1 MAKCP
6 WCGTTIAKFFLD
18 RKCPKCG
25 EKLGSDNA
33 DASATLATIE
43 GNSPQDAIDNF
54 EGKPKSDTIGTV
66 DIEPPVV
73 EGSAGVGS
81 DSEAT
86 IDITQF
92 DPSKDPY
99 GPGLSGTLSKNATVT
114 GEGTEDGS
122 GTVDAHGGAGHD
134 SSATIDL
141 GTMPKADSDMTL
153 DSPMGAAG
161 PGTSASGS
169 DHTLAVDGSGTSS
182 SLYKTSEVE
191 QIWKKAAGSSANP
204 AHSLNRGRVQ
214 VTDSVFERI
223 SIRNLNLNPNIAA
236 DDADY
241 HIRSELGRGKQGVV
255 YAAKQKGLGRTV
267 AIKLVMKGAAGSVER
282 EKLNRFVREA
292 EITAALDHPNILPI
306 HELAVTDGG
315 ELFYSMKKV
324 DGKAWNDIIDD
335 KINTLDENVECL
347 LKVCDALAFAHSKR
361 VIHRDLKPGNIMIGG
376 FGEVLVAD
384 WGMAVDLSKTDN
396 FRPTAEQK
404 DPFSFGGTPAYMS
417 PEMAKH
423 DWPRIGTRSD
433 IYLLGAILYHLV
445 QGRPPRD
452 GRTVYE
458 VLERA
463 RSNFYFPVNEDSG
476 LTAVALKAMANSP
489 SDRYAT
495 VEEFQEAIR
504 EVNRHAESARL
515 SDHADKLLEEA
526 SQASDYGKF
535 NEAIFSY
542 RNAIDLWRDNKPAQ
556 LGLKKAKLAYSENA
570 LSRGD
575 FDVCLETLDANEQD
589 EKELYEKAKAAQ
601 LEARSREIR
610 YRRLRRFSAIGAT
623 GALAILSGLSLWLWN
638 SIKQVELARDD
649 ANQSAVQAIKE
660 RNNAI
665 TQEGIAKTEAEKAS
679 KAREEAERQKGIAEG
694 ETIKANKALEALK
707 ISNQN
712 LATETEQKEAQRK
725 LAEKK
730 SIEALSNERIA
741 KLGGYQSSLLSAF
754 NLAQSYNVRRSNAL
768 LSEIRS
774 LQDGMLIPQEKLGG
788 NDEVQ
793 NVGLDL
799 RLQQAP
805 PLVSWPYRRVAALI
819 GRDIPQMDWGRKAS
833 CLDVAVAAPFA
844 VLGSDQG
851 KESSLQIVKIEK
863 DRIEPVNDLKIGFER
878 SIVSVSISP
887 DGKEVIF
894 IPEGVGS
901 SKAEPGVFYWDI
913 ETKQVSPISQLKN
926 REFRWSAF
934 SPDGKHF
941 LIGIN
946 GGIFRWSRSGKL
958 DLNVEPILYQCKGE
972 LRNIQFV
979 ETDTE
984 IRRAICTSIQTVGT
998 KGTTNLACFE
1008 LDLSNNRFLS
1018 LQIPEELSTQATVAT
1033 VVDANGKVCLGTV
1046 DGRLLLLDRGPA
1058 EQIKVPLTVVGELS
1072 PRVHQTRISH
1082 IRPSGKNTLIT
1093 VAEDNAIQLWRKS
1106 GGASNEGL
1114 PGGDSANL
1122 ENSGWTYERPLV
1134 GLPNMAIDGRYYG
1147 NGEHVIALDQSGICI
1162 DWDLKKIADRQRMT
1176 APESAAG
1183 IVATGGQG
1191 ESGRNWW
1198 IDREGVLRNW
1208 GVGVSASM
1216 ESSPFPGHTPKAEFV
1231 DLVTT
1236 EQSDR
1241 LVTIARLTDTSLPF
1255 RTTTETM
1262 LEFCVWEVSTGRML
1276 HRWERKSNE
1285 SARAAIVDNGTRL
1298 LWINSK
1304 TATISNLDGSNEK
1317 VLKSNDRDISAVD
1330 IVPHPVQPNLI
1341 ALVGDK
1347 AQTFMIDLGA
1357 NDSVVAFSSEL
1368 AFGVDSALTLNA
1380 RWNVAGNRLYI
1391 LRTKSSNND
1400 RALVSLDWQAG
1411 KLIVN
1416 PSFMDELEGLQFPNN
1431 PDFKHVSDFIV
1442 SEGPNGEDIVS
1453 CAVRYRFTDSAGKV
1467 AETWSAKV
1475 ILKEGTSPQVQIQNH
1490 PTKVW
1495 LTQNSELIT
1504 QDDLSLRFGNIRR
1517 NFAKVIFKG
1526 QDQVAVAL
1534 ELRSR
1539 NFLSCL
1545 IDPKQG
1551 AGSGT
1556 FYGRTSCVAASG
1568 DATGNNW
1575 LTLHDEGELWLAS
1588 IDATGTLNWRSLPPS
1603 LIASTGVAT
1612 IESVAISPTGTQAVL
1627 VGSANDMSKVVL
1639 MDIAE
1644 NRHVKSWDGYSLA
1657 SWHPDG
1663 NRLAIG
1669 AKDGKL
1675 KIIEL
1680 ADTKETDAQIAI
1692 DAVEVTEPAMNR
1704 IVWFREN
1711 LSTLQRGQETRW
1723 YLLAQ
1728 IGQRNLQFYALDG
1741 DANAKKFAPIVLD
1754 AKVSAVAC
1762 SPTDN
1767 TIAIGT
1773 TTGNLSTWFASP
1785 VVDKQPRELFSIDAH
1800 RGSIVNSVSF
1810 SKDGY
1815 SLFTADAPEST
1826 TFAISRGRAFGW
1838 LSIRLPEEN
1847 AEPLARN

>member
-1 MAKCP
+1 L
-6 WCGTTIAKFFLD
+6 G
-18 RKCPKCG
+18 G
-25 EKLGSDNA
+25 EDA
-33 DASATLATIE
+33 DANATLATIE

-73 EGSAGVGS
+73 EGSSGVGS

-86 IDITQF
+86 IDITNF

-99 GPGLSGTLSKNATVT
+99 GQGLSGTLSKKVTVT
-114 GEGTEDGS
+114 GDGTEDGS

-134 SSATIDL
+134 SSATIDV
-141 GTMPKADSDMTL
+141 GTLPKADSDMTL
-153 DSPMGAAG
+153 DSPTGAMGH
-161 PGTSASGS
+161 GTSASGS
-169 DHTLAVDGSGTSS
+169 DHTLAVDGSATSS

-204 AHSLNRGRVQ
+204 AHSLNKGRVQ

-267 AIKLVMKGAAGSVER
+267 AIKLVMKGAAGNVER

-306 HELAVTDGG
+306 HELAVTSGG

-335 KINTLDENVECL
+335 NINTQDENVECL
-347 LKVCDALAFAHSKR
+347 LKVCDAIAFAHSKR

-396 FRPTAEQK
+396 FRPTADQK

-463 RSNFYFPVNEDSG
+463 RSNFYFPVNDDSG

-504 EVNRHAESARL
+504 EVNRHAESSRL
-515 SDHADKLLEEA
+515 SEHADKLLAEA

-556 LGLKKAKLAYSENA
+556 VGLKKAKLAYSENA

-575 FDVCLETLDANEQD
+575 FDVCLETLDPQEPD
-589 EKELYEKAKAAQ
+589 EKGLYEKAKAAQ

-623 GALAILSGLSLWLWN
+623 GALAILSGLSLWLWT
-638 SIKQVELARDD
+638 SIKQVEIARDD
-649 ANQSAVQAIKE
+649 AVRSEKSASAARDKAVE
-660 RNNAI
+660 
-665 TQEGIAKTEAEKAS
+665 QEGIAKTEAENARKA
-679 KAREEAERQKGIAEG
+679 EGEAIRQKGIAEG
-694 ETIKANKALEALK
+694 ETDKANKAAIALRE
-707 ISNQN
+707 SNEK
-712 LATETEQKEAQRK
+712 LVEETKQKEAQRK
-725 LAEKK
+725 LAEQK

-768 LSEIRS
+768 LTEIRS
-774 LQDGMLIPQEKLGG
+774 LQNGMLIPQEKLGG
-788 NDEVQ
+788 NNEVQ

-833 CLDVAVAAPFA
+833 CLDVAVSAPFA

-863 DRIEPVNDLKIGFER
+863 DRIEPINDLKIGFER
-878 SIVSVSISP
+878 SIVSASISP

-894 IPEGVGS
+894 IPVGS
-901 SKAEPGVFYWDI
+901 VGKSEPGVFYWDV
-913 ETKQVSPISQLKN
+913 ETKQVSPIAQLKN
-926 REFRWSAF
+926 KEFRWSAF

-946 GGIFRWSRSGKL
+946 GGIFRWSRAGKL
-958 DLNVEPILYQCKGE
+958 DLQVEPTLYQCKGE

-984 IRRAICTSIQTVGT
+984 IRRAICTSIQNVGT

-1008 LDLSNNRFLS
+1008 LDLSSNRFLS
-1018 LQIPEELSTQATVAT
+1018 LQIPEELSTKATVAT
-1033 VVDANGKVCLGTV
+1033 VVDTNGKVCLGTV

-1082 IRPSGKNTLIT
+1082 IRPSGKDTLIT

-1106 GGASNEGL
+1106 SGASNEVASGR
-1114 PGGDSANL
+1114 DTANL
-1122 ENSGWTYERPLV
+1122 DTTGWIYERPLV
-1134 GLPNMAIDGRYYG
+1134 GLPNMAIDGRYYN

-1162 DWDLKKIADRQRMT
+1162 DWDLKKIANRQRMT
-1176 APESAAG
+1176 APESASG

-1208 GVGVSASM
+1208 GVGVSPSM
-1216 ESSPFPGHTPKAEFV
+1216 ESSQFPGHTPKAEFV
-1231 DLVTT
+1231 DLVTN

-1241 LVTIARLTDTSLPF
+1241 LVSVARLTDTSTPF

-1285 SARAAIVDNGTRL
+1285 SAHVAIVDNGTRL
-1298 LWINSK
+1298 LWVNSK

-1317 VLKSNDRDISAVD
+1317 VLKSNDRDISAVA

-1347 AQTFMIDLGA
+1347 AQSFIIDLGA

-1380 RWNVAGNRLYI
+1380 QWNAAGNRLYI

-1400 RALVSLDWQAG
+1400 KALVSLDWQAG
-1411 KLIVN
+1411 KLVVN
-1416 PSFMDELEGLQFPNN
+1416 PSYMDGLTGLQFPIN
-1431 PDFKHVSDFIV
+1431 PEFKHVSDFIV
-1442 SEGPNGEDIVS
+1442 GGGPNGEDVVS
-1453 CAVRYRFTDSAGKV
+1453 CAVRYRFTDSTGKV

-1475 ILKEGTSPQVQIQNH
+1475 VLKEGTAPQAQIQSH

-1495 LTQNSELIT
+1495 LTQDAQLIT
-1504 QDDLSLRFGNIRR
+1504 QDDLSLKFGSIRR
-1517 NFAKVIFKG
+1517 NFAKVIFGG
-1526 QDQVAVAL
+1526 QDQIAVAL
-1534 ELRSR
+1534 ELRNK
-1539 NFLSCL
+1539 NFLSRV
-1545 IDPKQG
+1545 IDPKKG

-1556 FYGRTSCVAASG
+1556 FYGRTNCVTASG
-1568 DATGNNW
+1568 DASGNNW
-1575 LTLHDEGELWLAS
+1575 LTLHDEGEVWLAS
-1588 IDATGTLNWRSLPPS
+1588 IDATGTLNWRPIPQSLLS
-1603 LIASTGVAT
+1603 STGVST
-1612 IESVAISPTGTQAVL
+1612 LESVAISPAGTQAVF
-1627 VGSANDMSKVVL
+1627 VGSANDVSKVVL
-1639 MDIAE
+1639 MDIAA
-1644 NRHVKSWDGYSLA
+1644 NRLVKAWDGYSLA

-1663 NRLAIG
+1663 DRLAIG
-1669 AKDGKL
+1669 TKDGKL
-1675 KIIEL
+1675 KIIEF
-1680 ADTKETDAQIAI
+1680 ADAKETDAQIAI
-1692 DAVEVTEPAMNR
+1692 DAVEVTAPSMNR

-1711 LSTLQRGQETRW
+1711 LATLQRGLETRW

-1728 IGQRNLQFYALDG
+1728 IGDRNLQFHALDG
-1741 DANAKKFAPIVLD
+1741 DANAVKFAPVVLD

-1847 AEPLARN
+1847 VEPLARK